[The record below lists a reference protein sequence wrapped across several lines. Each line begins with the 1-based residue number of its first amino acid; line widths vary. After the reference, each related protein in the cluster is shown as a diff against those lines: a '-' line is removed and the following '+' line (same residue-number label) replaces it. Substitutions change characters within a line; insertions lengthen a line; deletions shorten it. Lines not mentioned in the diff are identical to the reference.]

1 MKSSYAREPR
11 QDCRPLSKTS
21 HGIQRSRA
29 ALPNPQGRRS
39 DMSHVSM
46 HDIDQMSME
55 QMLRRLEELREELL
69 QLRAQQALGGSSSNP
84 GEFKQ
89 TRRSIARLLTS
100 INSER
105 KE

>member
-1 MKSSYAREPR
+1 MRSSSERGQR
-11 QDCRPLSKTS
+11 QAFRQLSRMLL
-21 HGIQRSRA
+21 GILKNKVRIIQIA
-29 ALPNPQGRRS
+29 GRRS
-39 DMSHVSM
+39 EMGHLSTHE
-46 HDIDQMSME
+46 IDQMSME
-55 QMLRRLEELREELL
+55 QMLRRLEEMREELL

-100 INSER
+100 INKER